1 MVTEKVNRSLAGLED
16 VNSKVEA
23 TDNYIAR
30 YLPFNFFVQSL
41 ETAKVANPELK
52 INKKLRE

>member
-1 MVTEKVNRSLAGLED
+1 MEKVNRSLANIED
-16 VNSKVEA
+16 LNSKIDA

-41 ETAKVANPELK
+41 ETAKIITPDLK